1 MIVTP
6 QHSEKRRHTMVSFQ
20 EESLVMGRISMDTM
34 TGLDEDPYVMGRTL
48 LVFIVVELMIGLG
61 VYKLF
66 L

>member
-1 MIVTP
+1 
-6 QHSEKRRHTMVSFQ
+6 MVSFQ
-20 EESLVMGRISMDTM
+20 EESIVLGRMSRDTM